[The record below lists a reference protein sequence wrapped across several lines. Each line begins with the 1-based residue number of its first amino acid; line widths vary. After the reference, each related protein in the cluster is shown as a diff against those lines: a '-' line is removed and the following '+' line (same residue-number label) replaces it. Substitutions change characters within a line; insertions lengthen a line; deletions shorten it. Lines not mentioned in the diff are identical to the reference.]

1 MAFEITE
8 MEPPPFNINSEK
20 SAKAAVDAMSMWG
33 LGQEPRRKTFAT
45 NALAR
50 CVELGYDQ
58 DPTMAPLMK
67 RLKAWSE
74 WTPR

>member
-1 MAFEITE
+1 
-8 MEPPPFNINSEK
+8 
-20 SAKAAVDAMSMWG
+20 MSMWG